1 MKPPIIQIC
10 PRNFGHKKRASTHP
24 RAKGRINALCNHIK
38 LRMHLQEMHP
48 YFYLWNKTPC
58 TNLLDLLTS
67 GLRQITDDT
76 YKVCFEKVLTFIYA
90 SELFRS
96 ESGQNQRKPG
106 VLRLLNFCPII
117 TQSSIRLTIPV
128 AFITLQNLSVK
139 GGICSGGIICTG
151 RVVIL
156 EKEGSG

>member
-38 LRMHLQEMHP
+38 LRMHLWEMHP

-58 TNLLDLLTS
+58 INLLDLLTS
-67 GLRQITDDT
+67 DLRQITGDT

-90 SELFRS
+90 SELFGLKVDKIS
-96 ESGQNQRKPG
+96 ENP
-106 VLRLLNFCPII
+106 
-117 TQSSIRLTIPV
+117 
-128 AFITLQNLSVK
+128 
-139 GGICSGGIICTG
+139 
-151 RVVIL
+151 
-156 EKEGSG
+156 

>member
-1 MKPPIIQIC
+1 MPLD
-10 PRNFGHKKRASTHP
+10 FGHKKRASTQP

-38 LRMHLQEMHP
+38 LRMHLWEMHP
-48 YFYLWNKTPC
+48 YFYLLNKTPC
-58 TNLLDLLTS
+58 FNLLDLLTS
-67 GLRQITDDT
+67 DLRQITGDT

-117 TQSSIRLTIPV
+117 TQSSILLTIPV
-128 AFITLQNLSVK
+128 AFILSSPYFWFVP
-139 GGICSGGIICTG
+139 II
-151 RVVIL
+151 VSLIFL
-156 EKEGSG
+156 KL